1 MSDVNNKQ
9 GRAVVIGA
17 SVAGL
22 FAGRVLADY
31 FDEVILVDKESLD
44 GGAAPRKA
52 VPQGNH
58 IHGILTPTYRV
69 LQRYLPELIDELI
82 DNGAHVFDGG
92 RDWRFHVYGNVLTQG
107 ETGQTLIGSTRPFFE
122 HHLRRCVS
130 IVQNIE
136 IRAGHRFRNWM
147 TGAGNKGIEGVVV
160 ENGAGT
166 VELAADLL
174 VDARG
179 RASTLSKELVDFG
192 FDAPEAEL
200 VGVDLGYT
208 SRMYQAADFSPD
220 WNLLILNPSAPEK
233 WIGGLIEKV
242 ENEQFIVTQFGYFGD
257 HAPADDDGFL
267 QRARTLDIP
276 DIAEFLEV
284 AEPVS
289 DFQRFGTKQTS
300 MRRFDKLDAFPERL
314 LVIGDAVC
322 NLNPIYGQG
331 MTKAAREAD
340 HLWNAL
346 SGHLAQNES
355 MDGFAD
361 SFRRSLPGAGAAWA
375 WQLTSGADLGY
386 PQTTGKRQPIGPFMG
401 WYMKRLFMRSAS
413 SLDARERLF
422 DALMLVKAPEN
433 LFKPG
438 MILHALG
445 F

>member
-92 RDWRFHVYGNVLTQG
+92 RDWRFHIYGNVLTQG

-192 FDAPEAEL
+192 FDAPEEEL

-208 SRMYQAADFSPD
+208 SRMYRAADFSPD

-346 SGHLAQNES
+346 SDHLAQNES

>member
-1 MSDVNNKQ
+1 MNNKH
-9 GRAVVIGA
+9 GRAVVVGA

-31 FDEVILVDKESLD
+31 FDEVILLDKEGLD

-58 IHGILTPTYRV
+58 IHGILTPTYHV
-69 LQRYLPELIDELI
+69 LERFLPELIDDLI

-92 RDWRFHVYGNVLTQG
+92 RDWRFHVYGNVLAKG
-107 ETGQTLIGSTRPFFE
+107 ETGQKLIGSTRPLFE
-122 HHLRRCVS
+122 HRLRHCVS
-130 IVQNIE
+130 KIPYIE
-136 IRAGHRFRNWM
+136 IRTGHRFVNWM
-147 TGAGNKGIEGVVV
+147 IGDDNAHVDGVVV
-160 ENGAGT
+160 ENGAGD
-166 VELAADLL
+166 VELVADLL

-179 RASTLSKELVDFG
+179 RASTLPKELTEFG
-192 FDAPEAEL
+192 FDAPEEEL
-200 VGVDLGYT
+200 VGVNLGYT
-208 SRMYQAADFSPD
+208 SRLYRAANYSPE
-220 WNLLILNPSAPEK
+220 WNLLIINPSAPET

-267 QRARTLDIP
+267 QRARLLDIP
-276 DIAEFLEV
+276 DIAEFLEI

-289 DFQRFGTKQTS
+289 DFQRFGTKETR

-331 MTKAAREAD
+331 MTKAAREAN
-340 HLWNAL
+340 HLWDTL
-346 SGHLAQNES
+346 SRHIEENES

-401 WYMKRLFMRSAS
+401 WYMKRLFVRSAT

-422 DALMLVKAPEN
+422 DTLMLVNAPDK
-433 LFKPG
+433 LFTPG

>member
-1 MSDVNNKQ
+1 MNNKQ

-31 FDEVILVDKESLD
+31 FDEVILVDKEGLD
-44 GGAAPRKA
+44 GGATPRKA

-58 IHGILTPTYRV
+58 IHGILTPTYHV
-69 LQRYLPELIDELI
+69 LQRYLPDLIDELI

-130 IVQNIE
+130 AVQNIE
-136 IRAGHRFRNWM
+136 IRAGHRFGNWL

-192 FDAPEAEL
+192 FDAPEEEL

-208 SRMYQAADFSPD
+208 SRMYRAADFSPD